1 MALKKKKKK
10 KPEWFKDLRLPS
22 LAIMHLTRRPD
33 LRVSQEVRVDGKIL
47 DLMVEIVDGNGP
59 AWKRFG
65 VYLQGTTSPITIEQA
80 NKALN
85 ASLRRF
91 LDDYG
96 EPTLPFCVFYFAVGE
111 GQGFVTWI
119 AEPLV
124 KDGLP
129 TLKYHDK
136 TDFKVLDQDALD
148 RIVDQVNS
156 YFEAIRSRAIRA

>member
-1 MALKKKKKK
+1 MARK

-33 LRVSQEVRVDGKIL
+33 LRVHREVRVGGKVL
-47 DLMVEIVDGNGP
+47 DLMVEIVDGTGP

-65 VYLQGTTSPITIEQA
+65 VYLQGTTSPVTIERA
-80 NKALN
+80 DKALN
-85 ASLRRF
+85 ISLRRF
-91 LDDYG
+91 FDDYG
-96 EPTLPFCVFYFAVGE
+96 EPTLPFCLFYFAVAE

-124 KDGLP
+124 KDGSP

-136 TDFKVLDQDALD
+136 ADFMVLDQEALD
-148 RIVDQVNS
+148 RVVDQVNS
-156 YFEAIRSRAIRA
+156 YFEAIRRRAIRA

>member
-1 MALKKKKKK
+1 MARK

-22 LAIMHLTRRPD
+22 LAIMHLMCRPD
-33 LRVSQEVRVDGKIL
+33 LRVKQEVRVGSKVL
-47 DLMVEIVDGNGP
+47 DLMVEIVDGDGP

-65 VYLQGTTSPITIEQA
+65 VYLQGTTSPVTIEHA
-80 NKALN
+80 NKVLIL
-85 ASLRRF
+85 SLRRF
-91 LDDYG
+91 LNDYG
-96 EPTLPFCVFYFAVGE
+96 EPTLPFCLFYFAVGE

-124 KDGLP
+124 KDGVP

-136 TDFKVLDQDALD
+136 ADFIALDQEALD

>member
-1 MALKKKKKK
+1 MARK

-33 LRVSQEVRVDGKIL
+33 LRVKQEVRVDGKVL
-47 DLMVEIVDGNGP
+47 DLMVEIVDGEGP

-65 VYLQGTTSPITIEQA
+65 VYLQGTTSPVTIEQA
-80 NKALN
+80 EKVLN
-85 ASLRRF
+85 INLRRF
-91 LDDYG
+91 FDDYG
-96 EPTLPFCVFYFAVGE
+96 EPTLPFCLFYFAVAE

-124 KDGLP
+124 EEGSP

-136 TDFKVLDQDALD
+136 AGLMVLDQETLD
-148 RIVDQVNS
+148 RIVDQVDS
-156 YFEAIRSRAIRA
+156 YFEAIRRRAIRA

>member
-1 MALKKKKKK
+1 MARK

-33 LRVSQEVRVDGKIL
+33 LRVKQEVRVGGKAL
-47 DLMVEIVDGNGP
+47 DLTVEIVDSEGP

-65 VYLQGTTSPITIEQA
+65 VYLQGTTSPVAIEQA
-80 NKALN
+80 ERVLN
-85 ASLRRF
+85 ISLRRF
-91 LDDYG
+91 FDDYG
-96 EPTLPFCVFYFAVGE
+96 EPTLPFCLFYFAVAE
-111 GQGFVTWI
+111 SQGFVTWI

-124 KDGLP
+124 KEGSP

-136 TDFKVLDQDALD
+136 ANVMVLDQEALD

-156 YFEAIRSRAIRA
+156 YFEAIRRRAIRA

>member
-1 MALKKKKKK
+1 MARK

-22 LAIMHLTRRPD
+22 LAIMYLTRRPD
-33 LRVSQEVRVDGKIL
+33 LRVQREVRMGGKVL
-47 DLMVEIVDGNGP
+47 DLMVEIVDGDGP

-65 VYLQGTTSPITIEQA
+65 VHLQGTTSPVTVDHA
-80 NKALN
+80 NKALS

-91 LDDYG
+91 FADYG
-96 EPTLPFCVFYFAVGE
+96 EPTLPFCLLYFAVAD

-124 KDGLP
+124 EDGSP

-136 TDFKVLDQDALD
+136 ADFMVLDQEALD

-156 YFEAIRSRAIRA
+156 YFEAIRRRAIRA

>member
-1 MALKKKKKK
+1 MARK

-33 LRVSQEVRVDGKIL
+33 LRVKQEVRVGGKVL

-65 VYLQGTTSPITIEQA
+65 VYLQGTTAPVTIEHA
-80 NKALN
+80 DKALSI
-85 ASLRRF
+85 SLRRF

-96 EPTLPFCVFYFAVGE
+96 EPTLPFCMFYFTVGE

-124 KDGLP
+124 QDGAP

-136 TDFKVLDQDALD
+136 ADFIELDRKALD

>member
-1 MALKKKKKK
+1 MARK

-33 LRVSQEVRVDGKIL
+33 LRVKQEARVGGKVL
-47 DLMVEIVDGNGP
+47 DLMVEIVDGEGP

-65 VYLQGTTSPITIEQA
+65 VYLQGTTSRVTIEHI
-80 NKALN
+80 NKVLN
-85 ASLRRF
+85 ISLRRF
-91 LDDYG
+91 LNDYG
-96 EPTLPFCVFYFAVGE
+96 EPTLPFCLFYFTVGE

-124 KDGLP
+124 KEGSP

-136 TDFKVLDQDALD
+136 ADFVVLDQEALD

-156 YFEAIRSRAIRA
+156 YFEAIRRRAIRA

>member
-1 MALKKKKKK
+1 MARK

-33 LRVSQEVRVDGKIL
+33 LRVKQEVRVGGKIL
-47 DLMVEIVDGNGP
+47 DLIIEIVDGDRP

-65 VYLQGTTSPITIEQA
+65 VYLQGTTSPITIEHA
-80 NKALN
+80 NKALGI
-85 ASLRRF
+85 SLRRF

-96 EPTLPFCVFYFAVGE
+96 EPTLPFCLFYFAVTE

-124 KDGLP
+124 KDGEP
-129 TLKYHDK
+129 TLKYHDMA
-136 TDFKVLDQDALD
+136 DFAALDQEALD

-156 YFEAIRSRAIRA
+156 YFEAIRRRAIRA

>member
-1 MALKKKKKK
+1 MARK

-33 LRVSQEVRVDGKIL
+33 LRVRQEVRIGGKDL
-47 DLMVEIVDGNGP
+47 DLMVEIVDGERP

-65 VYLQGTTSPITIEQA
+65 VYLQGTTSPVTIEHA

-85 ASLRRF
+85 IGLRRF

-96 EPTLPFCVFYFAVGE
+96 EPTLPFCMFYFDVGE
-111 GQGFVTWI
+111 GQGYVTWI

-124 KDGLP
+124 KDSSP

-136 TDFKVLDQDALD
+136 ANVMVLDREALD

>member
-1 MALKKKKKK
+1 MARK

-22 LAIMHLTRRPD
+22 LAVMHLTRRSD
-33 LRVSQEVRVDGKIL
+33 LRVKQEVRSGGKVL
-47 DLMVEIVDGNGP
+47 DLIVEIVDGDRP

-65 VYLQGTTSPITIEQA
+65 VYLQGTTSPVTNEHASQVLTI
-80 NKALN
+80 
-85 ASLRRF
+85 SLRSF
-91 LDDYG
+91 LADYG
-96 EPTLPFCVFYFAVGE
+96 EPTLPFCMFYFDVGE

-124 KDGLP
+124 KDGSP
-129 TLKYHDK
+129 TLRYHNRAN
-136 TDFKVLDQDALD
+136 FMVLDQEALD